1 MVCADEKKTEIC
13 TKFTEEKK
21 VFHKIFPLTPY
32 YDDDDGRKHH
42 HLGSK
47 SAIKCSARVRSGESC
62 SILLTG

>member
-1 MVCADEKKTEIC
+1 MHKVYIGK
-13 TKFTEEKK
+13 KK
-21 VFHKIFPLTPY
+21 VFRKIFPLTLY
-32 YDDDDGRKHH
+32 YDDDDDGRKHH

>member
-1 MVCADEKKTEIC
+1 MVCADEKK
-13 TKFTEEKK
+13 KLKYAQSLQRKK
-21 VFHKIFPLTPY
+21 VFHKIFPFTLY
-32 YDDDDGRKHH
+32 YDDDDGRQHH